1 LEITTIFGLI
11 FGFASIVICILWGG
25 ASLMAYVDPASIF
38 IVFGGVIAST
48 VVSYP
53 LSTLK
58 GLIKVMSLAFKKQ
71 DIDLTRDIDMMIDV
85 ANIARREGILALEET
100 VNEMEDP
107 FFKKGIM
114 LIIDGSEQELVRG
127 IMETELAFIKDRH
140 SGSQGVLLQMSSFS
154 PAYGMIGTLVGLI
167 NMLGSLTDMDS
178 LGPNMAIA
186 LVTTFY
192 GVILAN
198 LVFTPFAKKLKSIG
212 DDEILRKELLLEG
225 MLSIQDGENP
235 RLIREKLNSFISNAQ
250 ISAAK
255 TKTGSGEG
263 AKDAASG
270 AAG

>member
-1 LEITTIFGLI
+1 MILGVAAII
-11 FGFASIVICILWGG
+11 ICLLMGG
-25 ASLMAYVDPASIF
+25 ATLGAYYDLASVI
-38 IVFGGVIAST
+38 IVVGGVLAST
-48 VVSYP
+48 IVSYP

-58 GLIKVMSLAFKKQ
+58 SLMKVMAIAFKKQ
-71 DIDLTRDIDMMIDV
+71 DIDLTKDIDMMIDV
-85 ANIARREGILALEET
+85 ANVARREGILALEET

-127 IMETELAFIKDRH
+127 IMETELSFIKDRH
-140 SGSQGVLLQMSSFS
+140 SSSQGVLLQMSSFS

-167 NMLGSLTDMDS
+167 NMLGKLTDMDA
-178 LGPNMAIA
+178 LGPNMGIA

-198 LVFTPFAKKLKSIG
+198 LIFTPLAKKLKAVG

-255 TKTGSGEG
+255 PKSDSDSGRGS
-263 AKDAASG
+263 DAANG
-270 AAG
+270 